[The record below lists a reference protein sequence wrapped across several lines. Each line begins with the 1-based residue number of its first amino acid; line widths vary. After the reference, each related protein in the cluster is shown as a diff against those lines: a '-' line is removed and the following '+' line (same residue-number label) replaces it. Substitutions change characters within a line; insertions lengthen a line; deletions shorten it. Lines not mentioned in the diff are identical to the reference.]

1 MSQVTALHR
10 REMIL
15 LGAVPTGVTPVML
28 AVQYKVYVDESEA
41 TILVRTALSRVT
53 LGVFIALTRRIAMR
67 AHVHTTKEKKADRH
81 SQGNRWSRRS

>member
-41 TILVRTALSRVT
+41 TILVRTALQGDTGCLHCIDSENRHES
-53 LGVFIALTRRIAMR
+53 TRSYDEG
-67 AHVHTTKEKKADRH
+67 EK
-81 SQGNRWSRRS
+81 S

>member
-41 TILVRTALSRVT
+41 TILVRTSPSAVTTWMGWPSDHFKVSALES
-53 LGVFIALTRRIAMR
+53 A
-67 AHVHTTKEKKADRH
+67 
-81 SQGNRWSRRS
+81 WS